1 MKNILSRNTLRAAAL
16 AAITCAQPCAALAE
30 TAAEF
35 YARTPLTIAIG
46 TGVGGVN
53 DLIARTLMRHLGR
66 HMPAGARVQVQNV
79 PGAGGLTLANQLAK
93 TTPRDGSV
101 IASINRAA
109 IFDELYE
116 GRHGRVMFN
125 PREFN
130 WIGSPDRATAVA
142 ISWHTSKVRTAS
154 DLLQHELVV
163 GSAGATTTTVPKLL
177 GELAG
182 FKFKIV
188 VGYKSG
194 GDVDLAIQRGEVE
207 GRGATAWGGLKSR
220 NSEWINEKK
229 VNLLYQ
235 TGLSKHPDLPHV
247 PLALDFA
254 KNPDDRKLL
263 ELFFAA
269 EDLGFPYVAP
279 AGVPAERLA
288 VLRAAFENTMKDS
301 LFLSEMT
308 KQKLDVNPVSW
319 QDMKRIVDE
328 SYSAPESLK
337 LRLRNALKE

>member
-1 MKNILSRNTLRAAAL
+1 MDNLCSKFVARGFSI
-16 AAITCAQPCAALAE
+16 AAIVCSQTYAALAE
-30 TAAEF
+30 TADEF

-53 DLIARTLMRHLGR
+53 DLMARTMVRHIGR
-66 HMPAGARVQVQNV
+66 HMPPGTKTMVQNV

-142 ISWHTSKVRTAS
+142 ISWHTSKVKSAS
-154 DLLQHELVV
+154 DLLRHELVV

-177 GELAG
+177 GELVG

-220 NSEWINEKK
+220 NTEWLTDKK

-235 TGLSKHPDLPHV
+235 TGLSKHPDLPDV

-254 KNPDDRKLL
+254 KNDEDRKVL

-269 EDLGFPYVAP
+269 ENLGFPYVAP
-279 AGVPAERLA
+279 PGISADRLST
-288 VLRAAFENTMKDS
+288 LRSAFEKTMKDDV
-301 LFLSEMT
+301 FKSEMR
-308 KQKLDVNPVSW
+308 KQKLDVNPVNW
-319 QDMKRIVDE
+319 REMKRIVDD

-337 LRLRNALKE
+337 QRLRNTLNE